1 MNRRSIPLKSR
12 VRYEGRAQT
21 FDRRA
26 TIGADLEKLPNP
38 IWRTVGMVLR
48 SKLPEFTRAQ
58 ATNQKA
64 TEALKKN
71 LQSNSAAS
79 DK

>member
-1 MNRRSIPLKSR
+1 MNRRAIPLKFR
-12 VRYEGRAQT
+12 VRYEGRART

-48 SKLPEFTRAQ
+48 SKMT
-58 ATNQKA
+58 ATGNKA
-64 TEALKKN
+64 PNATSNKK
-71 LQSNSAAS
+71 
-79 DK
+79 